1 MGISAAEVKELRERT
16 GAGMLDCKKALEETG
31 GDMEAAIDLLRSKG
45 AAKAAKRAGRAAS
58 EGTLASHVENG
69 VGALVELNCETDFV
83 ARTDDFRALARQLAE
98 HVAEHSTDLDG
109 AAGGEAVLD
118 QPLMSDGPSVGD
130 VVTDVAAKTGER
142 IVVHRVARFQ
152 AESGR
157 VGSYIHMTG
166 KIGVLVELGGA
177 ADEGL
182 ARDVAMHVAAARP
195 LAVSGSEIPPEV
207 VERERA
213 VYQEQVRQEGK
224 PENIQAKIVEG
235 KLQKFYKEQALMD
248 QPFVKD
254 PDRTVGQLVGEVGV
268 RRFVRFELGE

>member
-45 AAKAAKRAGRAAS
+45 AAKAAKRAGRAAT

-118 QPLMSDGPSVGD
+118 QPLMSDGPLLGD

-177 ADEGL
+177 ADETL

-213 VYQEQVRQEGK
+213 VYLEQVRQEGK

-235 KLQKFYKEQALMD
+235 KLQRFYKEQALLD

-254 PDRTVGQLVGEVGV
+254 PDRTIGQLVGEVGV